1 MDSDGG
7 VAGFGAGDGL
17 GAVAMWRYSKLGFL
31 LGKRFFTIVLVN
43 EDLTQT
49 VTDNTWFNRN
59 RIRENRLNL
68 LCFIKPTISG

>member
-7 VAGFGAGDGL
+7 VAGFGAVAGL

-31 LGKRFFTIVLVN
+31 LGNRFFTIVLVN

-49 VTDNTWFNRN
+49 VTDNT
-59 RIRENRLNL
+59 
-68 LCFIKPTISG
+68 

>member
-49 VTDNTWFNRN
+49 VTDNT
-59 RIRENRLNL
+59 
-68 LCFIKPTISG
+68 

>member
-43 EDLTQT
+43 ED
-49 VTDNTWFNRN
+49 F
-59 RIRENRLNL
+59 
-68 LCFIKPTISG
+68 TIVLVNDSN